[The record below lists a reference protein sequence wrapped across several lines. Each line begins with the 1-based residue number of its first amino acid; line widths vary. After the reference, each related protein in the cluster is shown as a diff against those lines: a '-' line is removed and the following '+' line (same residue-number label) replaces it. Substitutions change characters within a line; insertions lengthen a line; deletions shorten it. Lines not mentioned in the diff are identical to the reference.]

1 LSTALIGFCG
11 AVDGG
16 DLHGGRPG
24 LPDQREARLW
34 SLSRPRGF
42 GRLIDMLV
50 EASVEYLSMQVEA
63 GADVLQIFDTW
74 AGSLPPREFEAWVV
88 APTRPS

>member
-1 LSTALIGFCG
+1 
-11 AVDGG
+11 
-16 DLHGGRPG
+16 
-24 LPDQREARLW
+24 
-34 SLSRPRGF
+34 
-42 GRLIDMLV
+42 MLV